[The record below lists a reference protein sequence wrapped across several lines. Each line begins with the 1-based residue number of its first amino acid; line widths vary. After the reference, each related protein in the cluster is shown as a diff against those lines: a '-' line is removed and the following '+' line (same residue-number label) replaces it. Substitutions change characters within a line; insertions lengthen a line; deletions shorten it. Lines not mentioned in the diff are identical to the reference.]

1 MLSLRKCNFRLIGV
15 GLLYISDKGRS
26 WQYREGK
33 HEHQFLGFVQD
44 STKFTSNHLWMF
56 GSGHDS
62 VSSLDSMWHMSL
74 ILRWTGVNVNNYYGP
89 TIYVSIFT
97 CLHRQLLISRP
108 VSDIQVTEY
117 SWSKVSPEH
126 SVSSG
131 SSYLCKL
138 LTAQPRVSWPISTF
152 IVDRIGRRRPM
163 IIGAICLSAIMAWQ
177 AGASSPFDD
186 PNYSNTSTGIAGIA
200 SIFIFSLVFSMS
212 FGPGMSLPSSPC
224 TLVESKGWCWWTVS
238 WIYQSEIFPMNLRAL
253 GASASTASNWLNN
266 VLISQ
271 ITPYA
276 FDAIGWRFFFVFM
289 ACNLS
294 NAVLT
299 YFLFPETKGKTLEEI
314 GMSPLS

>member
-1 MLSLRKCNFRLIGV
+1 
-15 GLLYISDKGRS
+15 
-26 WQYREGK
+26 
-33 HEHQFLGFVQD
+33 
-44 STKFTSNHLWMF
+44 
-56 GSGHDS
+56 
-62 VSSLDSMWHMSL
+62 
-74 ILRWTGVNVNNYYGP
+74 
-89 TIYVSIFT
+89 
-97 CLHRQLLISRP
+97 
-108 VSDIQVTEY
+108 
-117 SWSKVSPEH
+117 
-126 SVSSG
+126 
-131 SSYLCKL
+131 
-138 LTAQPRVSWPISTF
+138 
-152 IVDRIGRRRPM
+152 M

-212 FGPGMSLPSSPC
+212 FGPGMSTPNPFFLERKS
-224 TLVESKGWCWWTVS
+224 LIAVS

-271 ITPYA
+271 VTPFA
-276 FDAIGWRFFFVFM
+276 FDAIAWRFFFVFM

-314 GMSPLS
+314 GMSPSLYGGEVADE